1 MAYRIAICDDSK
13 NDSEYVSRLLNIW
26 ARQRQISVNCDCFSS
41 AESFLFHY
49 SEDKGYDILLLDI
62 EMGTMDGVTMA
73 KQIRHDNDTVQ
84 IIFITG
90 YSDYISE
97 GYEVSALH
105 YLMKPI
111 DEKKLFSVLD
121 RAVLKLEFC
130 ERVLNISMSG
140 VTVRLAL
147 RDIIYFD
154 VFKNYV
160 TVHLKHGEEYKVKK
174 TLSEFEKLL
183 DERFLR
189 VGRAMIVN
197 LDCISKV
204 TKTDVYLSCN
214 IKLPLPKGAYE
225 ILNRAII
232 NCIK

>member
-1 MAYRIAICDDSK
+1 MWSH
-13 NDSEYVSRLLNIW
+13 
-26 ARQRQISVNCDCFSS
+26 QRQISVKCDCFAS
-41 AESFLFHY
+41 AEAFLFHY
-49 SEDKGYDILLLDI
+49 AEDKDYDVLLLDI
-62 EMGTMDGVTMA
+62 EMGNMDGVTMA
-73 KQIRHDNDTVQ
+73 KQIRRNNDTVQ

-111 DEKKLFSVLD
+111 NEKKLFSVLD
-121 RAVLKLEFC
+121 RAVQKLILS
-130 ERVLNISMSG
+130 ERVLNISVSG
-140 VTVRLAL
+140 ETLRLAL
-147 RDIIYFD
+147 REIIYFD

-160 TVHLKHGEEYKVKK
+160 TVHLKSGEKYTVKK
-174 TLSEFEKLL
+174 SLSEFERLL

-197 LDCISKV
+197 LDCICKV
-204 TKTDVYLSCN
+204 TKTDVYLLQN
-214 IKLPLPKGAYE
+214 IKLPLPKGGYE

-232 NCIK
+232 NYV